1 MTMSRAA
8 GVLAVAPMILVAWLF
23 APVSATAA
31 TGPAA
36 LDATGQDALVQAKA
50 LYTAAAYDEA
60 LALLSQL
67 DGDSASGSIEAKQ
80 YRAFCL
86 LALGRSDDARNVI
99 QQIVET
105 NPAFQPSETQ
115 VSPRLLDAFRE
126 VRRKVL
132 PSIVRQSYAEAKAAF
147 ERKDFELAGRSFTG
161 VIALLDDG
169 DVKGAG
175 ELQDLRI
182 LSNGFLELLNAL
194 PKADSLTAAEP
205 EPAAASSAPT
215 RHSAPT
221 APTPV
226 ASTIFDVGNVDVTPP
241 VAISQTVPPWHPLRR
256 DAPALEGTIMMILV
270 VDERGEVAS
279 ITMQGINDPA
289 YAAQLRRAATRW
301 KYQPATMNGVPVKYR
316 RLVAI
321 HLNPADANRT
331 GR

>member
-1 MTMSRAA
+1 MTISGAA
-8 GVLAVAPMILVAWLF
+8 GVVAVVLGAWVA
-23 APVSATAA
+23 AAASASGPEAA
-31 TGPAA
+31 
-36 LDATGQDALVQAKA
+36 DQDALVQAKA

-67 DGDSASGSIEAKQ
+67 DGDSASGSVEAKQ
-80 YRAFCL
+80 YRAYCL
-86 LALGRSDDARNVI
+86 LALGRSDDARTVI

-126 VRRKVL
+126 VRRRVL

-175 ELQDLRI
+175 ELQDMRI
-182 LSNGFLELLNAL
+182 LSNGFLELINTL
-194 PKADSLTAAEP
+194 PKADSRAAAEP
-205 EPAAASSAPT
+205 EPVAPASAAPA
-215 RHSAPT
+215 SAPT

-226 ASTIFDVGNVDVTPP
+226 ASTIFDVGAIDVTPP
-241 VAISQTVPPWHPLRR
+241 VAISQTVPPWHPSRR
-256 DAPALEGTIMMILV
+256 DATPSEGTMILV
-270 VDERGEVAS
+270 VDERGEVATIS
-279 ITMQGINDPA
+279 MQGISDLA
-289 YAAQLRRAATRW
+289 YAAELRRAATRW
-301 KYQPATMNGVPVKYR
+301 KYQPATRNGVPVKYR

-321 HLNPADANRT
+321 HMNPTDTNRI

>member
-1 MTMSRAA
+1 MTNSRVA
-8 GVLAVAPMILVAWLF
+8 GVLAVALGAWLF

-67 DGDSASGSIEAKQ
+67 DGDSPSGSIEAKQ

-132 PSIVRQSYAEAKAAF
+132 PSMVRQSYADAKAAF
-147 ERKDFELAGRSFTG
+147 ERKDFELAGRAFTG

-182 LSNGFLELLNAL
+182 LSNGFLELLNTL
-194 PKADSLTAAEP
+194 PKTDSRAAAEP
-205 EPAAASSAPT
+205 EPAAPSSAAPS
-215 RHSAPT
+215 SAPT
-221 APTPV
+221 APAPV
-226 ASTIFDVGNVDVTPP
+226 ASTIFDVGTVDVTPP
-241 VAISQTVPPWHPLRR
+241 VAISQTVPPWHPVRR
-256 DAPALEGTIMMILV
+256 DAPASEGTMILV
-270 VDERGEVAS
+270 VDEHGDVAS
-279 ITMQGINDPA
+279 ISMQGISDPA

-301 KYQPATMNGVPVKYR
+301 KYQPATRNGVPVKYR

-321 HLNPADANRT
+321 HLNPADTNRT